1 MRKILILLL
10 LCVGFGAGA
19 QQPYPAEEAFLKHT
33 DRLYEEGQ
41 KWAAGGLFMQ
51 ADWYYAQAAVA
62 VESFQ
67 YALIS
72 LSRNNLQLAEEARK
86 KAREE
91 ARKAQYADTPT
102 EVDEESQEMAME
114 MFGLDVNSLLKGLN
128 SVANAAEE
136 IADKVE
142 EVTPAFEQEM
152 KEMAERLLGPM
163 EWDEW
168 KAQRAQ
174 TWDRIASRSI
184 ISPWPWFFEAVTN
197 LCLGL
202 PKEDA
207 AEPYTYAVVN
217 PNFPQMDLD
226 LNFLAT
232 ISRDEIK
239 ELYYR
244 LDAKRAQYESNL
256 GSSVQTSLPRD
267 WRNCSYTHLLQQG
280 VKILQDDENRYPE
293 AAPWFVEAVKAF
305 PFDADVICA
314 AASALIANSDIETA
328 VSYINMGLLLDPNNS
343 KLQALVSD
351 LKAALL

>member
-19 QQPYPAEEAFLKHT
+19 QQTYPAEEAFLKHT

-41 KWAAGGLFMQ
+41 KWAAGGFFMQ

-72 LSRNNLQLAEEARK
+72 LSRNNLQQAEEARK

-128 SVANAAEE
+128 NIANAAEE
-136 IADKVE
+136 LADKVE
-142 EVTPAFEQEM
+142 EATPAFEQEM
-152 KEMAERLLGPM
+152 KDLAERILGPI
-163 EWDEW
+163 EWDDW
-168 KAQRAQ
+168 KVERAR
-174 TWDRIASRSI
+174 TWDRIASKSI
-184 ISPWPWFFEAVTN
+184 VSPWPWFFEAVTN

-202 PKEDA
+202 PQEDA
-207 AEPYTYAVVN
+207 AEPYTYAVIN

-226 LNFLAT
+226 FTFLET
-232 ISRDEIK
+232 ISRDGIK
-239 ELYYR
+239 DLYYR

-256 GSSVQTSLPRD
+256 GTTVQTSLPRD
-267 WRNCSYTHLLQQG
+267 WRNFSYTHLLQQG

-305 PFDADVICA
+305 PFDAEILCA
-314 AASALIANSDIETA
+314 AACALIANSDIETA

-343 KLQALVSD
+343 NLQTLVSD
-351 LKAALL
+351 LKAELL